1 MNAVDIQGLTK
12 RYSDMTAVDA
22 LSLTIG
28 EGELFALL
36 GVNGAGKSTAIKML
50 SGLTPPTEGDALLMG
65 HGIREELDKV
75 KRCINVSPQ
84 ETAVAPKL
92 SVRENLELVAGLHG
106 ADRRSA
112 HEAAI
117 RRYGGIFP
125 PGNRKKGGGKAFRRL
140 AAASQYCDGAYHEA
154 ADSVFG

>member
-1 MNAVDIQGLTK
+1 
-12 RYSDMTAVDA
+12 
-22 LSLTIG
+22 
-28 EGELFALL
+28 
-36 GVNGAGKSTAIKML
+36 ML

-112 HEAAI
+112 HEAASAVMEEFSLREI
-117 RRYGGIFP
+117 E
-125 PGNRKKGGGKAFRRL
+125 RKAAGKLSRRL